1 VEKKMKLNKKQNS
14 GDIRNSIK
22 SSLSK
27 ETQTRMF
34 LVNSILELAG
44 DEFET
49 DADRLELSKLSTYQL
64 IVVLK
69 DVADFYKRETQSLI

>member
-1 VEKKMKLNKKQNS
+1 MKLNKKQNS

>member
-1 VEKKMKLNKKQNS
+1 VVAEKMNLNKAQNS
-14 GDIRNSIK
+14 DDIRNAIK

-34 LVNSILELAG
+34 LVDSILELAG

-64 IVVLK
+64 IVALK
-69 DVADFYKRETQSLI
+69 DVADFYKREAQLS